1 MELPDRSSISRLI
14 RAAPCLCPGP
24 APSLWTRGC
33 APDHCRR
40 HRRPGVLGDGRRSPA
55 SGSAPAPRH
64 GGQRAKQQPGDH
76 AAGGARVPARVH
88 GPAALREPALHAS
101 RAARVARPLERRGGR
116 ADPAGS
122 RRPGPHT
129 RASREPAAGAQAH
142 PRHRSG
148 SDPGACQ
155 SATPG
160 PLQPRG
166 LSLLRLPGARGAAGI
181 RRGCARVYTRP
192 MTVEL
197 LTEAPLAPP
206 AGLGPYRREDYDALP
221 DQPRCELLY
230 GRLYVT
236 PSPTLRHQLV
246 ALFLWRHLESI
257 AEAAGG
263 FAYGAPLDT
272 VLADHSV
279 VQPDVIYVSATR
291 LDVLGKRIEGAP
303 DLVVEVLSP
312 GSARHDRGG
321 KLRLYA
327 EAGVREY
334 WIVDPET
341 RHVEFLVNEDGRFV
355 VSLPDAGVYRSEQ
368 IPEIHLDVAAFWR
381 EVERRYPPGK

>member
-1 MELPDRSSISRLI
+1 
-14 RAAPCLCPGP
+14 
-24 APSLWTRGC
+24 
-33 APDHCRR
+33 
-40 HRRPGVLGDGRRSPA
+40 
-55 SGSAPAPRH
+55 
-64 GGQRAKQQPGDH
+64 
-76 AAGGARVPARVH
+76 
-88 GPAALREPALHAS
+88 
-101 RAARVARPLERRGGR
+101 
-116 ADPAGS
+116 
-122 RRPGPHT
+122 
-129 RASREPAAGAQAH
+129 
-142 PRHRSG
+142 
-148 SDPGACQ
+148 
-155 SATPG
+155 
-160 PLQPRG
+160 
-166 LSLLRLPGARGAAGI
+166 
-181 RRGCARVYTRP
+181 

-263 FAYGAPLDT
+263 FAFSAPLDT
-272 VLADHSV
+272 ALADHSV
-279 VQPDVIYVSATR
+279 VQPDVIYISATR

-381 EVERRYPPGK
+381 EVERRYPPRR

>member
-1 MELPDRSSISRLI
+1 
-14 RAAPCLCPGP
+14 
-24 APSLWTRGC
+24 
-33 APDHCRR
+33 
-40 HRRPGVLGDGRRSPA
+40 
-55 SGSAPAPRH
+55 
-64 GGQRAKQQPGDH
+64 
-76 AAGGARVPARVH
+76 
-88 GPAALREPALHAS
+88 
-101 RAARVARPLERRGGR
+101 
-116 ADPAGS
+116 
-122 RRPGPHT
+122 
-129 RASREPAAGAQAH
+129 
-142 PRHRSG
+142 
-148 SDPGACQ
+148 
-155 SATPG
+155 
-160 PLQPRG
+160 
-166 LSLLRLPGARGAAGI
+166 
-181 RRGCARVYTRP
+181 

-197 LTEAPLAPP
+197 LTDAPLAPP
-206 AGLGPYRREDYDALP
+206 TGLGPYRREDYDALP

-236 PSPTLRHQLV
+236 PSPTPWHRLV
-246 ALFLWRHLESI
+246 ALFLWRHLEGI

-263 FAYGAPLDT
+263 FACGAPLDT

-291 LDVLGKRIEGAP
+291 LAVLGKRIEGAP

-312 GSARHDRGG
+312 GSARHDRGE

-327 EAGVREY
+327 EAGVREC

-381 EVERRYPPGK
+381 EAEKRYPPGG

>member
-1 MELPDRSSISRLI
+1 
-14 RAAPCLCPGP
+14 
-24 APSLWTRGC
+24 
-33 APDHCRR
+33 
-40 HRRPGVLGDGRRSPA
+40 
-55 SGSAPAPRH
+55 
-64 GGQRAKQQPGDH
+64 
-76 AAGGARVPARVH
+76 
-88 GPAALREPALHAS
+88 
-101 RAARVARPLERRGGR
+101 
-116 ADPAGS
+116 
-122 RRPGPHT
+122 
-129 RASREPAAGAQAH
+129 
-142 PRHRSG
+142 
-148 SDPGACQ
+148 
-155 SATPG
+155 
-160 PLQPRG
+160 
-166 LSLLRLPGARGAAGI
+166 
-181 RRGCARVYTRP
+181 

-236 PSPTLRHQLV
+236 PSPTPWHQLV
-246 ALFLWRHLESI
+246 ALFLWRHLEGI

-263 FAYGAPLDT
+263 FAFGAPLDT

-303 DLVVEVLSP
+303 DLVIEVLSP

-321 KLRLYA
+321 KLSLYA

-368 IPEIHLDVAAFWR
+368 IPEIHLDVVAFWR
-381 EVERRYPPGK
+381 EVERRYPPRR